1 MPTHRVTK
9 LVYLDKITKCYKN
22 IFGMPNPPPNDISL
36 NMITKTISRNKLSP
50 FETFSACD
58 NRPSCLRVFINNNGE
73 TLTENEVGILFS
85 QIIDAGFTIEYE
97 MTKLVKDKK
106 LVCFISKN

>member
-1 MPTHRVTK
+1 MPIHRVTK
-9 LVYLDKITKCYKN
+9 LVYLDKFTKCYLN
-22 IFGMPNPPPNDISL
+22 IFGITNPPINDVSL

-58 NRPSCLRVFINNNGE
+58 NTPSCLKVFINNNGD
-73 TLTENEVGILFS
+73 TLTEKEIDILFS
-85 QIIDAGFTIEYE
+85 QLIDAGFTIEYE
-97 MTKLVKDKK
+97 MTKLIKDKK